1 MRRTLSTWGP
11 SLLVALLALTLAT
24 LAAESVALLARAH
37 DGAAPAPSGM
47 SRVLDPWNRWDV
59 DWYLQI
65 ARDGYAGTGRVSPLG
80 DGFQEAIAFPPL
92 FPLSIR
98 AVSSAFALS
107 PLVAASVIDLLCLLA
122 ALTGLHRLAR
132 LDVGG
137 RAPIL
142 TIVALLSFPTAFFL
156 IAPYAESMLLALA
169 VWSFLAARSGRW
181 GIAGLLAGTAVL
193 VKVHAVL
200 LVAALLFEL
209 AMQPGTRR
217 RLAAAAWV
225 TVPALLALGSW
236 MGFQA
241 WLVGDPLRF
250 LHAERAWGRSP
261 SPPMWFIY
269 NGPYLPDIK
278 LRDVLPLVLDTAA
291 PLLLVAAGIYAFL
304 RIRRSYG
311 VLLVLSALAFSS
323 TSNHFSVSRYTLGA
337 FPLFIVLGRLYAA
350 RPRLGAMLALMSA
363 TLGGVEIL
371 LFVTDW
377 FVG

>member
-1 MRRTLSTWGP
+1 VRRTLSTWGP
-11 SLLVALLALTLAT
+11 SLLAALVALTVACIAV
-24 LAAESVALLARAH
+24 ESIALLARAH
-37 DGAAPAPSGM
+37 DGAAPAPAGL
-47 SRVLDPWNRWDV
+47 SRLLDPWNRWDV

-65 ARDGYAGTGRVSPLG
+65 ARDGYAGTGRVSPL
-80 DGFQEAIAFPPL
+80 DGAFQEAIAFPPL

-98 AVSSAFALS
+98 AVSSTFALS

-132 LDVGG
+132 LDSGG
-137 RAPIL
+137 RAPAL

-200 LVAALLFEL
+200 LVAALLVEV
-209 AMQPGTRR
+209 ATRPGTRR
-217 RLAAAAWV
+217 RLLAAAWV
-225 TVPALLALGSW
+225 IVPSVVALGSW
-236 MGFQA
+236 MGYQA

-261 SPPMWFIY
+261 SPPLWFVY
-269 NGPYLPDIK
+269 NGPYLPDIN
-278 LRDVLPLVLDTAA
+278 LRDVLPLVLDTAT
-291 PLLLVAAGIYAFL
+291 PLLLIAAGIYAFL
-304 RIRRSYG
+304 RVRRSYG
-311 VLLVLSALAFSS
+311 VLLVLSALAFAS
-323 TSNHFSVSRYTLGA
+323 TSNHFSVSRYALGV

-350 RPRLGAMLALMSA
+350 RPRLGTILALMSA
-363 TLGGVEIL
+363 ALGGVETL